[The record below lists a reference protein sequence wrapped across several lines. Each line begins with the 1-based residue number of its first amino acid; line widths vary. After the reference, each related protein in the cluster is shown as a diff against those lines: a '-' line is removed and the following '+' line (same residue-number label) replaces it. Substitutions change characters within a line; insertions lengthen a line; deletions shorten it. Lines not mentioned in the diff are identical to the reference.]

1 MEVNQASPVRK
12 SLGKTAPKGTTAR
25 TAKATAI
32 QAAYKRLFDSRDG
45 KVVLVDLFNRF
56 YDCEISESDT
66 TRDVGKRDV
75 LLYIK
80 RQLRVTQ

>member
-1 MEVNQASPVRK
+1 MEVNQSSPVRK
-12 SLGKTAPKGTTAR
+12 SLGKTAPKGNTR

-32 QAAYKRLFDSRDG
+32 QSAYLRLFETRDG
-45 KVVLVDLFNRF
+45 RLVFNDLMTRF

-66 TRDVGKRDV
+66 HRDVGKRDV
-75 LLYIK
+75 LRFII